1 MMFVFYIFHLYV
13 FSGTAAS
20 LMDLQICL
28 RNALK
33 NKYQEL
39 NEAHLSNSLLPS
51 RLCFRP
57 LNASVLQQ
65 QEFRFVDKSNLD
77 TLLNFPPAQV
87 ARILSCDCKHES
99 SKRTVITLG
108 VCGVGKSTT
117 VQRCALEWAE
127 ENWYHGIRLLFP
139 LTFWELNV
147 LKHKLSLIELLQTF
161 YPELKE
167 LDVSTLNNNNVWFIL
182 DGLDEYHLPLNFS
195 CRRVNDI
202 LEVSKVDILVTNLIR
217 GNLLPKAHIWITT
230 RHAAATQI
238 PESFLLKVTEV
249 LGFSDEQKEQHFRAV
264 IGNVDLANKAIDHV
278 KVSRSL
284 DFLCQIP
291 PICSIM
297 ANVLKKHVETVDKFK
312 FNPLN
317 LTQIY
322 TNLVQTSNPV
332 IVSKLGMLALRWMDQ
347 NNVIYEHD
355 LKEGNISFEEAS
367 AFSKECPLV
376 LREEKGLRNTT
387 VFRFGQSSIR
397 EFLAASAE
405 IDNMEAN
412 PLRFGRCQYLVEQA
426 LQNPE
431 GKMDVF
437 LRFIFGLI
445 KERRVLES
453 SNQLF
458 AYTKKMLL
466 ENILSDS
473 AIGLFHCLR
482 EYDSQV
488 LLSEVKKFQKL
499 NISPV
504 SELTN
509 MQWSFPAI
517 LSTEGAYLREL
528 DLGYNSISDDGV
540 SQLAEGLGHEHC
552 RLKTLRLQG
561 CGVTAQACMY
571 LGTVLGY
578 FWRLWELD
586 LSRNDIG
593 NDGLQHLADGLS
605 SSKCHLKTL
614 KLSQCS
620 IEQKGTSYLAT
631 ALEKNPEYLKVLDL
645 SINMVGDEGA
655 NELFGK
661 LDISKMKKLEMYHC
675 GLTASSCVSIGE
687 ALKIES
693 STLLELNLSNNSLK
707 DQGFERLCEGMYA
720 WCRLEKLNSHSGFSS
735 EESIICELDLS
746 DNDLQDKGV
755 KKLCMGLRSPRC
767 SLEKISGQSLPF
779 HSVTRLTQV
788 DIAVSVC
795 LCLCQHRAEQTAS
808 PVSSQ

>member
-1 MMFVFYIFHLYV
+1 
-13 FSGTAAS
+13 
-20 LMDLQICL
+20 MDLQICL

-65 QEFRFVDKSNLD
+65 HEFRFVDKSNLD
-77 TLLNFPPAQV
+77 TLLSFPPAQV
-87 ARILSCDCKHES
+87 ARILLCDCKHDS

-161 YPELKE
+161 YPDLKE

-202 LEVSKVDILVTNLIR
+202 LEISKVDILVTNLIR

-249 LGFSDEQKEQHFRAV
+249 LGFSDEQKEQHFREV

-312 FNPLN
+312 FSPLN

-332 IVSKLGMLALRWMDQ
+332 IVSKLGMLALHRMDQ

-355 LKEGNISFEEAS
+355 LKEGNVSPEEAS

-387 VFRFGQSSIR
+387 VFRFGQSSIQ

-412 PLRFGRCQYLVEQA
+412 PLRSGRCQYLVEQA

-458 AYTKKMLL
+458 AYTKRMLL
-466 ENILSDS
+466 ENIMSDS
-473 AIGLFHCLR
+473 AVGLFHCLR

-504 SELTN
+504 SEVTN
-509 MQWSFPAI
+509 MQWSFISQRTRAFEGMRDSFEMEV
-517 LSTEGAYLREL
+517 STRC
-528 DLGYNSISDDGV
+528 D
-540 SQLAEGLGHEHC
+540 
-552 RLKTLRLQG
+552 
-561 CGVTAQACMY
+561 
-571 LGTVLGY
+571 
-578 FWRLWELD
+578 
-586 LSRNDIG
+586 
-593 NDGLQHLADGLS
+593 
-605 SSKCHLKTL
+605 
-614 KLSQCS
+614 
-620 IEQKGTSYLAT
+620 
-631 ALEKNPEYLKVLDL
+631 
-645 SINMVGDEGA
+645 
-655 NELFGK
+655 
-661 LDISKMKKLEMYHC
+661 
-675 GLTASSCVSIGE
+675 
-687 ALKIES
+687 
-693 STLLELNLSNNSLK
+693 
-707 DQGFERLCEGMYA
+707 ERL
-720 WCRLEKLNSHSGFSS
+720 
-735 EESIICELDLS
+735 
-746 DNDLQDKGV
+746 
-755 KKLCMGLRSPRC
+755 LR
-767 SLEKISGQSLPF
+767 QLPALLK
-779 HSVTRLTQV
+779 SRK
-788 DIAVSVC
+788 AK
-795 LCLCQHRAEQTAS
+795 
-808 PVSSQ
+808 